1 MKVFKIMK
9 LALIKE
15 LEEIK
20 LNSIK
25 FEIIRK
31 KKLEKI
37 REKKGNI
44 NNKYKKKSRIRRI
57 RNRKSK
63 QNKRIKIEPLLI
75 SYIFMKINQTIYNI
89 I

>member
-1 MKVFKIMK
+1 MK
-9 LALIKE
+9 LTLIKE

-31 KKLEKI
+31 KI
-37 REKKGNI
+37 RKNKRKKGNI
-44 NNKYKKKSRIRRI
+44 NNRYKKNSRIRRI

-63 QNKRIKIEPLLI
+63 QNKRIKTESLLT
-75 SYIFMKINQTIYNI
+75 SYIFMKISQTINNI

>member
-1 MKVFKIMK
+1 MK

-63 QNKRIKIEPLLI
+63 QNKRIKTESLLT
-75 SYIFMKINQTIYNI
+75 SYIFMKISQTINDI